1 MILALYRAAAL
12 RWITPFWAVLSMMDC
27 VRLIKAS
34 ASALLVV
41 ANIFFREDRNS
52 ERALLLRSLAFW
64 AWRRRF
70 FDDAS
75 LGKGFTSFRMVE
87 I

>member
-1 MILALYRAAAL
+1 
-12 RWITPFWAVLSMMDC
+12 MMDC
-27 VRLIKAS
+27 VRLIRAS

-75 LGKGFTSFRMVE
+75 LGKGFTSFGG
-87 I
+87 